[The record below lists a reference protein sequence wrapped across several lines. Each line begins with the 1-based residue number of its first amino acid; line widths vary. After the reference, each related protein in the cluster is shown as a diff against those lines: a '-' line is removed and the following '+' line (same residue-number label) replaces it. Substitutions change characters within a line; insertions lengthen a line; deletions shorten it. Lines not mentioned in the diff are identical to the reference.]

1 MCFTAKSHCCTG
13 GNIASSWA
21 VLQCMG
27 QDGYTEVAK
36 RLMEIATHMKEGIQS
51 IEVRVDRPLHI
62 ISVCDLH
69 VQGLYVCG
77 TPHMTI
83 FSFASSD
90 KKLGVFAL
98 ADLME
103 TKGILHLLVIIIVY
117 HV

>member
-1 MCFTAKSHCCTG
+1 M
-13 GNIASSWA
+13 
-21 VLQCMG
+21 
-27 QDGYTEVAK
+27 
-36 RLMEIATHMKEGIQS
+36 
-51 IEVRVDRPLHI
+51 
-62 ISVCDLH
+62 
-69 VQGLYVCG
+69 CG